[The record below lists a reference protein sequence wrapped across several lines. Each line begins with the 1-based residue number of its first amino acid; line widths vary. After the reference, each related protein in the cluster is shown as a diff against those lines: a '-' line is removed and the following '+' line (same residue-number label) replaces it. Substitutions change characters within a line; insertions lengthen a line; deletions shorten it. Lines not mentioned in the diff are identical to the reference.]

1 MEEEKLK
8 FAVFIDFDNIEIG
21 VKSTLSR
28 EFDVA
33 LVLEALK
40 ERGEVVTKF
49 AYGNWKM
56 AGRHSEKMAAHAV
69 QMIQRDPS
77 PRGDKNGGDINL
89 AMDALEMAFTRDFI
103 NAFAIVGGDSDFLSL
118 VEKLKQYNK
127 AVYIVGGRGFT
138 STILQ
143 KNCKEFISYENLIGA
158 TAEGPVVAPETLRR
172 PRGRR
177 GTVRKPSAS
186 ASASAAAKA
195 AAQAAPPPPAPPRDR
210 EDGLPLSNVLPL
222 LTRALKVLADREHEP
237 LLGLVKSTMM
247 QLDSTFTERDYGV
260 SSFLDFAEKLAHAG
274 MLHLERRNGN
284 YLVSLPSGELPGAHP
299 PSEESREEQALTV
312 LSEVLQEAAQRGR
325 REFHIHGL
333 KQFVSKLRPGFD
345 ERKFGF
351 KQFSALLNLAH
362 DRGLVSIAPDERGAM
377 RVRTVIQEDLE
388 QPVEA
393 TMPSEEP
400 ETDGEA
406 EAEVEAS
413 AKPAYQAPHPPVSAT
428 VSSEISAPAEELTE
442 PKVPDTDSF
451 LLAPPP
457 AEEEGG
463 PGVRKRRRK
472 APAVGGAAP
481 KRAAKPRAPR
491 KKKAPEE

>member
-1 MEEEKLK
+1 MEEKIK

-21 VKSTLSR
+21 VKSTLGR
-28 EFDVA
+28 EFDVS

-69 QMIQRDPS
+69 HMIQRDPS

-103 NAFAIVGGDSDFLSL
+103 NAFCIVGGDSDFMSL

-143 KNCKEFISYENLIGA
+143 KNCREFISYENLIGA
-158 TAEGPVVAPETLRR
+158 NDEAPAVAPESIRR
-172 PRGRR
+172 PRGAR
-177 GTVRKPSAS
+177 GGRTPSRAPGR
-186 ASASAAAKA
+186 APRGGRVPAKA
-195 AAQAAPPPPAPPRDR
+195 LAAHAPEGAAETAVAAPQHAPSHGRH
-210 EDGLPLSNVLPL
+210 EDSLELSNVMPL
-222 LTRALKVLADREHEP
+222 LSRTLKVLSDREHEP
-237 LLGLVKSTMM
+237 LLGLVKSTMI

-274 MLHLERRNGN
+274 LVHIERHGGN
-284 YLVSLPSGELPGAHP
+284 YTLSLPEGDHQAA
-299 PSEESREEQALTV
+299 PSSTTDSREDHAINV
-312 LSEVLQEAAQRGR
+312 LREVLLEAAQRGR

-333 KQFVSKLRPGFD
+333 KQFLSKLRPGFD

-362 DRGLVSIAPDERGAM
+362 DKGLVSIAPDERGAM
-377 RVRTVIQEDLE
+377 RVRTM
-388 QPVEA
+388 VEA
-393 TMPSEEP
+393 GPPAATPAMETAAESAAPQAAETTAAGDTGAPETSEAMPASEE
-400 ETDGEA
+400 T
-406 EAEVEAS
+406 
-413 AKPAYQAPHPPVSAT
+413 
-428 VSSEISAPAEELTE
+428 APAVEG
-442 PKVPDTDSF
+442 D
-451 LLAPPP
+451 APAP
-457 AEEEGG
+457 
-463 PGVRKRRRK
+463 KRRRK
-472 APAVGGAAP
+472 AASSSDKP

-491 KKKAPEE
+491 KKKPAAE